1 MANRTVQIKGY
12 GFGST
17 PAVITVTLEGNT
29 VFNGEIITADMPIP
43 AMPNP
48 SLESSILCSFELPIN
63 FGGEK
68 AMTCSVSNGTVVFA
82 EILANYTPITNP
94 VFSVEDLAII
104 QNPDTTQSHRVEI
117 VSTYA
122 VPPFSAEEITT
133 LESTDPAEINAQLD
147 IMAAHNVSLTVSSGS
162 SVYYGFSENSRANVV
177 IDGVPTIAPHTDDSE
192 GEWWWKIGSGSTL
205 AYNLVVNT
213 GLE

>member
-17 PAVITVTLEGNT
+17 PAVITVTLEGTT
-29 VFNGEIITADMPIP
+29 VFNGEIITSDSLPP
-43 AMPNP
+43 AMPNK
-48 SLESSILCSFELPIN
+48 SLESAILCSFELPIN
-63 FGGEK
+63 FSGEK

-82 EILANYTPITNP
+82 EILANYIPIVNP
-94 VFSVEDLAII
+94 VFSDEDLVII
-104 QNPDTTQSHRVEI
+104 QNPDTPQSSRVEI

-133 LESTDPAEINAQLD
+133 LESTDPAEINAQLA

-162 SVYYGFSENSRANVV
+162 SVYYGFSGDSRDNVV
-177 IDGVPTIAPHTDDSE
+177 IDGVPTTAPHTEDYD

-205 AYNLVVNT
+205 AYNLVVSA